1 MKKSNNL
8 YTKAIK
14 KYNNGYIDD
23 ALDLCEKSIALNIN
37 NAAAINLKGLLLY
50 FKGDLESSRSLWKM
64 NLQINRD
71 NIASKYLDDTIK
83 DKERSNLY
91 KEALELINNLSIN
104 EACLKLKKC
113 AESDFNSININNYLA
128 LCYIKKGDYETALNY
143 LNKVI
148 QMDRKNKFALM
159 QRKSLRKYTSRNASI
174 FKYKTTIILFIATFT
189 LGSMIFFRF
198 FNNNNKLLF
207 YKQDKIEI
215 SENKSNEL
223 KENKAK
229 ENVEPNGNSDN
240 KIIKETPLEKEK
252 FSQSYLKELMNK
264 KDFENLSAYIEK
276 WNNKDL
282 SINDKV
288 LYSRARDLLENEG
301 AQYFYNKGHE
311 YLKNKNYKEAKYY
324 LEKAQS
330 VGFKAYFLPDTLYML
345 GIVYENIED
354 IEKSIYYYKLYHSKY
369 PNGVYEDVT
378 LYKLALLYKDVDI
391 NKSKEY
397 ASILTNRFKN
407 SMYNNSLIKE
417 ILNMKN

>member
-23 ALDLCEKSIALNIN
+23 ALELCEKSIALNIN

-64 NLQINRD
+64 NLKINRD
-71 NIASKYLDDTIK
+71 KIASKYLEDTIK
-83 DKERSNLY
+83 DKERFNLY
-91 KEALELINNLSIN
+91 KEALELINNLNIN

-128 LCYIKKGDYETALNY
+128 LCHIKKGNYEIGIQH
-143 LNKVI
+143 LNKVT
-148 QMDRKNKFALM
+148 QMDKKNSFALN
-159 QRKSLRKYTSRNASI
+159 QKKSLKKYANSNFSI
-174 FKYKTTIILFIATFT
+174 SKYKVPIILFIAIFT
-189 LGSMIFFRF
+189 LGTMVFFKF
-198 FNNNNKLLF
+198 FNNKLLS

-215 SENKSNEL
+215 SENTSNEL
-223 KENKAK
+223 KKTETK
-229 ENVEPNGNSDN
+229 ENIEPNSNNNN
-240 KIIKETPLEKEK
+240 KIVKETPLEKEK
-252 FSQSYLKELMNK
+252 LSQSHLKELMNK
-264 KDFENLSAYIEK
+264 KDFENLSVYIEK

-288 LYSRARDLLENEG
+288 LYSRAKDLLEKEG
-301 AQYFYNKGHE
+301 AQYFYNKGYE
-311 YLKNKNYKEAKYY
+311 YLENKNYKEAKYF

-330 VGFKAYFLPDTLYML
+330 VGSKAYFLPDTLYML
-345 GIVYENIED
+345 GIVYENMED
-354 IEKSIYYYKLYHSKY
+354 IEKSIYYYNLYHSKY

-378 LYKLALLYKDVDI
+378 LYKLALLYKNVDI
-391 NKSKEY
+391 NKSRDY
-397 ASILTNRFKN
+397 ASVLTNRFKN

-417 ILNMKN
+417 ILSMKK

>member
-83 DKERSNLY
+83 DKERFNLY

-128 LCYIKKGDYETALNY
+128 LCYIKKGDYETALHY

-159 QRKSLRKYTSRNASI
+159 QRKSLKKYTNRNTSI
-174 FKYKTTIILFIATFT
+174 FKYKTPIILFIAIFT

-223 KENKAK
+223 KENKTK
-229 ENVEPNGNSDN
+229 ENTEPNGNIDN

-252 FSQSYLKELMNK
+252 FSQSYLRELMNK

-354 IEKSIYYYKLYHSKY
+354 IEKSIYYYNLYHSKY